1 MLSNPHNLTALA
13 KSDNKRYGIRISLT
27 ESDPFRSL
35 LAENW
40 QTVHWF
46 TDTAARDT
54 ALADMRRRHE
64 FSRIGDVPTLRY
76 ESIER

>member
-1 MLSNPHNLTALA
+1 MLSNRHNLTAVA

-40 QTVHWF
+40 EAIHWF
-46 TDTAARDT
+46 VDTAVRDA